1 MVYRFTISEKPAFIC
16 MLRSTGNPFISAE
29 NKMPKMSGGK
39 RLPKKIT
46 QSHAFFHA
54 CFSTFP
60 RNSNATPR
68 PISESKR
75 RTKRTYDP
83 LNSVAYQFGKAA
95 NIAPIAEIN
104 QTSFASQK
112 GPIVL
117 IKARRSKS
125 FLPKKRDTIPIPKSK
140 PSKKIKPTNRMDTSK
155 YQNSLRE
162 NIVSLLCKRIS

>member
-1 MVYRFTISEKPAFIC
+1 MPEKIRSSKALTGKSFMATFRERSLMSSIVRIVAKISPCHKQSIVSVTPPVMVYRFTISEKPAFIC

-68 PISESKR
+68 PISESNR
-75 RTKRTYDP
+75 RTKEHMTR
-83 LNSVAYQFGKAA
+83 L
-95 NIAPIAEIN
+95 IALHTSLEKR
-104 QTSFASQK
+104 QT
-112 GPIVL
+112 
-117 IKARRSKS
+117 
-125 FLPKKRDTIPIPKSK
+125 
-140 PSKKIKPTNRMDTSK
+140 
-155 YQNSLRE
+155 
-162 NIVSLLCKRIS
+162 